1 MKTKEKQGYSYLLSL
16 AALLLALTCA
26 ILCGALPT
34 VAAKN
39 ASENNFLEENYN
51 MTEEYSALLGEESN
65 LYSSLDAGVGK
76 EVSKSVINLINAYR
90 KELLDLQSHPDADKR
105 LLSKEINLS
114 YAKGCAAGT
123 LGWIYHYNYPRLETN
138 EAQSAVKSAYESY
151 LAEIDGASDASVLS
165 ARAELIAAEM
175 NREVYSQLI
184 RELADESDS
193 LASSSVIAGA
203 LASAESIDASDLF
216 ADELSVLLE
225 STRNALL
232 LQRCRDELTKQLEQ
246 IFPIILPDSDY
257 SSDKTVALFTYKLKN
272 AESVTEMNGALRETL
287 ETLLFVKES
296 EIYSRLYRSQLNEII
311 AETVLKSSNEGKVAD
326 LLPIFADFK
335 ERSRRAAAKDAI
347 REMLLQSNAA
357 ADGTLTKIEQDFN
370 GEGGLVDLA
379 PKELLDL
386 EITRASTVKD
396 CYVEYSRLIRE
407 LEIVLLPYGYSEF

>member
-1 MKTKEKQGYSYLLSL
+1 VRYFEYIIDLIYIYWYNIQEETKSIRRKTKAMKTKEKQGYSYLLSL

-34 VAAKN
+34 VAAKS

-123 LGWIYHYNYPRLETN
+123 LGWIYHYNYPRLESN

-184 RELADESDS
+184 GELADESDS
-193 LASSSVIAGA
+193 LAS
-203 LASAESIDASDLF
+203 
-216 ADELSVLLE
+216 
-225 STRNALL
+225 
-232 LQRCRDELTKQLEQ
+232 
-246 IFPIILPDSDY
+246 
-257 SSDKTVALFTYKLKN
+257 
-272 AESVTEMNGALRETL
+272 
-287 ETLLFVKES
+287 
-296 EIYSRLYRSQLNEII
+296 
-311 AETVLKSSNEGKVAD
+311 
-326 LLPIFADFK
+326 
-335 ERSRRAAAKDAI
+335 
-347 REMLLQSNAA
+347 
-357 ADGTLTKIEQDFN
+357 
-370 GEGGLVDLA
+370 
-379 PKELLDL
+379 
-386 EITRASTVKD
+386 
-396 CYVEYSRLIRE
+396 
-407 LEIVLLPYGYSEF
+407 